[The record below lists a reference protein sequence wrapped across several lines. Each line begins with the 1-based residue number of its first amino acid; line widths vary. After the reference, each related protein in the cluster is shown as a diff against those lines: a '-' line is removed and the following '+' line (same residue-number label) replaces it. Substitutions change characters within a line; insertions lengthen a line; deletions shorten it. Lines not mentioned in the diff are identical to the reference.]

1 MIKVDNLKVKFNKD
15 ILKGISFSVDKGE
28 MIVILGKSGSGKTT
42 LLNALLGILKY
53 QGTIKVDSKAQIVF
67 QNPQESL
74 DPTMSIGKQLEE
86 VKKHFQSSVDIN
98 HLLEKFSL
106 DKEVLNKKA
115 KEISLGQAQRVQI
128 IRALSA
134 NTEIILLDEGTS
146 ALDNISQKEILKH
159 IDKINKED
167 KKTILFVTHN
177 IAIAKYLKARILLI
191 EEGELVYDGKDL
203 GAPELKMYIDAMV
216 DNW

>member
-53 QGTIKVDSKAQIVF
+53 QGTIKLDSKTQIVF

-86 VKKHFQSSVDIN
+86 VKKHFHSSVDIN

-115 KEISLGQAQRVQI
+115 KELSLGQAQRVQI

-159 IDKINKED
+159 IAKINKED

-216 DNW
+216 ENW